1 MFEPEGLLATGSLPS
16 GSFNTPSRDAPRQA
30 ESCCGEISCR
40 RATSETTAP
49 GA

>member
-1 MFEPEGLLATGSLPS
+1 MFEPEGLVATGTVPS
-16 GSFNTPSRDAPRQA
+16 GSFNKPSRAALRQA

-40 RATSETTAP
+40 RATSNITAP